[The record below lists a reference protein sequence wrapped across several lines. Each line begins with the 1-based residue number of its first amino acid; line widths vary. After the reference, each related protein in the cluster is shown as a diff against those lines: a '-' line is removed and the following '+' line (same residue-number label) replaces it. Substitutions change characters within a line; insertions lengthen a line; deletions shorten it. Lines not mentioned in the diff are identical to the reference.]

1 MCSIGQ
7 LRINRSGPNFTI
19 PDHFWQWGW
28 GIFLE
33 VSNNDSAENM
43 AGSEDQFSFM
53 TSDEFNDDVD
63 KFYFDRDNF
72 DQSFFDDKEP
82 ESAFAS
88 LESDFGG
95 ALNRRQDF
103 EEEEEEARPFSGER
117 KLKLRSSLRS

>member
-19 PDHFWQWGW
+19 LDHFWQWGW

-72 DQSFFDDKEP
+72 DQNFFDDKEP

-103 EEEEEEARPFSGER
+103 EDEEEEARPFSGER
-117 KLKLRSSLRS
+117 